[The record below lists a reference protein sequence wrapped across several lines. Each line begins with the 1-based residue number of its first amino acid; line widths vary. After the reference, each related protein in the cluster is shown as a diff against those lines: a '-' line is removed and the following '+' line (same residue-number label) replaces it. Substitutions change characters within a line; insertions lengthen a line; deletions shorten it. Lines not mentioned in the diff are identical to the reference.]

1 MTDKAEGSGG
11 SEDLRQRLLTAAI
24 DLLKEPETPLD
35 LRKVA
40 ERAGKSRT
48 APYLVFGK
56 ESEGGGVIALRIAVA
71 AEGARMMSRVMRE
84 AAEIS
89 PDPIASF
96 HAVAEAFLLFAE
108 TNPRLSRLIFGPEIN
123 AIGRLGEGGFRD
135 HPEFQRFL
143 KHRAD
148 AQGVVTALI
157 WEAQRQGVL
166 PGDPRVP
173 HALVEADDFQDLPST
188 RFLAIAF
195 ATMIGVSV
203 LREDDLLQAIGW
215 NISLRSGARGI
226 AEAVLGL
233 DPGSLSSA
241 TKTFLESPGVDPM
254 AGSLGAEADA
264 PPEVASLRR
273 TSPFHRMATDHA
285 ESLVGIRKAMGPP
298 DEDLRRFVDEVRE
311 HVDSLREVRER
322 VDSLELEVREPRPQY
337 HAIAP
342 PQDEEILLPSVLDS
356 YPGLRRAAYSKKR
369 MEVARILWIDDRP
382 EGIASVVET
391 IRHLGAHITVVEST
405 EEAVEFL
412 ASQEAVAASGIQVV
426 VSDIARAGRADEGT
440 RAIPRLREVAP
451 HAEIIFYIADLD
463 TERGI
468 PDGARGITNRT
479 DELLHLILDVLEGR

>member
-1 MTDKAEGSGG
+1 MMDKAEGSGG

-143 KHRAD
+143 EHRDD
-148 AQGVVTALI
+148 AGAVVTALI

-166 PGDPRVP
+166 PGDPQVP
-173 HALVEADDFQDLPST
+173 SALVEADDFQDLPST

-215 NISLRSGARGI
+215 NISLRSGARDI

-241 TKTFLESPGVDPM
+241 TKTFLESPGVEPM

-264 PPEVASLRR
+264 PAEDFVSKRR
-273 TSPFHRMATDHA
+273 RSGWVVR
-285 ESLVGIRKAMGPP
+285 
-298 DEDLRRFVDEVRE
+298 EDLARRMPLPRKNLEQVVH
-311 HVDSLREVRER
+311 HVAAQPTYRAKAL
-322 VDSLELEVREPRPQY
+322 
-337 HAIAP
+337 

-412 ASQEAVAASGIQVV
+412 ASTEAVAASGIQVV

>member
-1 MTDKAEGSGG
+1 MMDKGEGSGG
-11 SEDLRQRLLTAAI
+11 SDDLRQRLLTAALE
-24 DLLKEPETPLD
+24 LLQEPETPLD

-71 AEGARMMSRVMRE
+71 AEGARIMSRMMRE

-96 HAVAEAFLLFAE
+96 RDVAEAFLLFAE
-108 TNPRLSRLIFGPEIN
+108 THPRLSRLIFGPEIN

-143 KHRAD
+143 EYRDD
-148 AQGVVTALI
+148 AGAVVTELI

-166 PGDPRVP
+166 PGDP
-173 HALVEADDFQDLPST
+173 LVADDFQDLPST

-195 ATMIGVSV
+195 AMMIGVSV

-233 DPGSLSSA
+233 DPGSVENA
-241 TKTFLESPGVDPM
+241 ARTFLESPGVEPRQTSRPDDM
-254 AGSLGAEADA
+254 RLGAKESVPA
-264 PPEVASLRR
+264 PYVAAQP
-273 TSPFHRMATDHA
+273 TSHA
-285 ESLVGIRKAMGPP
+285 ST
-298 DEDLRRFVDEVRE
+298 
-311 HVDSLREVRER
+311 
-322 VDSLELEVREPRPQY
+322 
-337 HAIAP
+337 P
-342 PQDEEILLPSVLDS
+342 PQDEEIPLTSVLDS

-369 MEVARILWIDDRP
+369 MEAARILWIDDRP

-412 ASQEAVAASGIQVV
+412 ASPEEVGAYYPIRVV

-451 HAEIIFYIADLD
+451 HAEIIFYIGDLD

-468 PDGARGITNRT
+468 PEGARGITNST

>member
-1 MTDKAEGSGG
+1 MMDKAEGSGG

-89 PDPIASF
+89 PDPIASI

-143 KHRAD
+143 EHRDD
-148 AQGVVTALI
+148 AGTVVTELI
-157 WEAQRQGVL
+157 GEAQRQGVL
-166 PGDPRVP
+166 PGDPHVP
-173 HALVEADDFQDLPST
+173 DALVEADDLQDLPST

-195 ATMIGVSV
+195 ATMIGMSV

-241 TKTFLESPGVDPM
+241 TKTFLESPGVEPTV
-254 AGSLGAEADA
+254 GSLGAEADA
-264 PPEVASLRR
+264 PAEDFVSKRR
-273 TSPFHRMATDHA
+273 RSGWVVR
-285 ESLVGIRKAMGPP
+285 
-298 DEDLRRFVDEVRE
+298 EDLARRMPLPRKNLEQVVH
-311 HVDSLREVRER
+311 HVAAQPTYRAKAL
-322 VDSLELEVREPRPQY
+322 
-337 HAIAP
+337 

-412 ASQEAVAASGIQVV
+412 ASTEAVDASGIQVV

>member
-1 MTDKAEGSGG
+1 MMDKAEGSGG

-108 TNPRLSRLIFGPEIN
+108 TNSRLSRLIFGPEIN
-123 AIGRLGEGGFRD
+123 AIGRLGEGAFRD

-143 KHRAD
+143 KHRDD
-148 AQGVVTALI
+148 AGTVVTELI

-166 PGDPRVP
+166 PGDPQVP
-173 HALVEADDFQDLPST
+173 SALVEADDFQDLPST

-241 TKTFLESPGVDPM
+241 TKTFLESPGVEPM
-254 AGSLGAEADA
+254 AGSLEAEADA
-264 PPEVASLRR
+264 PAEGFVSKR
-273 TSPFHRMATDHA
+273 HRS
-285 ESLVGIRKAMGPP
+285 EWV
-298 DEDLRRFVDEVRE
+298 VRE
-311 HVDSLREVRER
+311 EPSTYMPLSRNDFAQVVHHVAEQPTNRAS
-322 VDSLELEVREPRPQY
+322 
-337 HAIAP
+337 AP

-412 ASQEAVAASGIQVV
+412 ASQEVVAASGIQVV

-440 RAIPRLREVAP
+440 RAISRLREVAP
-451 HAEIIFYIADLD
+451 HTEIIFYIADLD

-479 DELLHLILDVLEGR
+479 DELLHLIMDVLEGR

>member
-89 PDPIASF
+89 PDPIASIQ
-96 HAVAEAFLLFAE
+96 AVAEAFLLFAE

-143 KHRAD
+143 EHRDD
-148 AQGVVTALI
+148 AGAVVTELI
-157 WEAQRQGVL
+157 GEAQRQGVL

-241 TKTFLESPGVDPM
+241 TKTFLESPGVEPM
-254 AGSLGAEADA
+254 VGSLGAGADA
-264 PPEVASLRR
+264 PAEDFVSKRR
-273 TSPFHRMATDHA
+273 RSGWVVR
-285 ESLVGIRKAMGPP
+285 
-298 DEDLRRFVDEVRE
+298 EDLARRMPLPRKNLEQVVH
-311 HVDSLREVRER
+311 HVAEQPTYRAKAL
-322 VDSLELEVREPRPQY
+322 
-337 HAIAP
+337 

-412 ASQEAVAASGIQVV
+412 ASTEAVDASGIQVV

>member
-89 PDPIASF
+89 PDPIASI

-143 KHRAD
+143 EHRD
-148 AQGVVTALI
+148 AAGAVVTALI

-173 HALVEADDFQDLPST
+173 SALVEADDFQDLPST

-195 ATMIGVSV
+195 ATMIGMSV

-241 TKTFLESPGVDPM
+241 TKTFLESPGVEPM
-254 AGSLGAEADA
+254 VGSLGAEADA
-264 PPEVASLRR
+264 PAEDFVSKRR
-273 TSPFHRMATDHA
+273 RSGWVVR
-285 ESLVGIRKAMGPP
+285 
-298 DEDLRRFVDEVRE
+298 EDLARRMPLPRKN
-311 HVDSLREVRER
+311 
-322 VDSLELEVREPRPQY
+322 LEQVVHHDAAQPTYRAKAL
-337 HAIAP
+337 

-412 ASQEAVAASGIQVV
+412 ASQEVVAASGIQVV

>member
-89 PDPIASF
+89 PDPIASLQ
-96 HAVAEAFLLFAE
+96 AVAEAFLLFAE

-143 KHRAD
+143 EHRD
-148 AQGVVTALI
+148 AAGAVVTALI

-166 PGDPRVP
+166 PGDPQVP
-173 HALVEADDFQDLPST
+173 SALVEADDFQDLPST

-226 AEAVLGL
+226 TEAVLGL

-241 TKTFLESPGVDPM
+241 TKTFLESPGVEPM

-273 TSPFHRMATDHA
+273 TSPLHRMATDHA

-311 HVDSLREVRER
+311 HVDSLELQVRGEVREER
-322 VDSLELEVREPRPQY
+322 VELL
-337 HAIAP
+337 ASAP

-412 ASQEAVAASGIQVV
+412 ASPEAVDASGIQVV

>member
-89 PDPIASF
+89 PDPIASI

-143 KHRAD
+143 EHRDD
-148 AQGVVTALI
+148 AGTVVTELI
-157 WEAQRQGVL
+157 GEAQRQGVL
-166 PGDPRVP
+166 PGDPHVP
-173 HALVEADDFQDLPST
+173 DALVEADDFQDLPST

-226 AEAVLGL
+226 TEAVLGL

-241 TKTFLESPGVDPM
+241 TKTFLESPGVEPM

-264 PPEVASLRR
+264 PAEDFVSKRR
-273 TSPFHRMATDHA
+273 RSGWVVR
-285 ESLVGIRKAMGPP
+285 
-298 DEDLRRFVDEVRE
+298 EDLARRMPLPRKNLEQVVH
-311 HVDSLREVRER
+311 HVAAQPTYRAKAL
-322 VDSLELEVREPRPQY
+322 
-337 HAIAP
+337 

-412 ASQEAVAASGIQVV
+412 ASTEAVDASGIQVV